1 MLEQIVEQQTEE
13 AADLDFKQI
22 LPIGKGEWREET
34 AKDFAAMAN
43 SGGGVVLYGVAE
55 KRGHGTAKSIEHIE
69 VKEADVRSLTQVAY
83 NLVNP
88 PLMDVRPVTVTDP
101 QHPERGVLAMV
112 VLPSADVPHMY
123 WKKDAFLAPVRHGS
137 DTRWM
142 DERQIEQAYLARF
155 DGRRRRQADLA
166 EFYNETLAHTTPSR
180 KACLVA
186 VATPTGIGGMD
197 GHPAHADGAMDVF
210 YSALRGASEF
220 IRSDSSIFT
229 NFYLSPS
236 IGLRRWRWRA
246 KEADCSHLLEFHR
259 DGSVALVVDIDGEF
273 IDAGSEASRA
283 AASEWKPKTTSLAVE
298 FALAGLAA
306 FLSAVAQR
314 LRNDGGYEV
323 RTGISWEAGSA
334 DGLPLEMYLSYD
346 RRQHASQPELIRRFT
361 PVEGLLRAG
370 RVDELRADLRLL
382 CTDVLN
388 QTGVDGI
395 SLLNTPSPGANNR
408 HQRNA

>member
-1 MLEQIVEQQTEE
+1 
-13 AADLDFKQI
+13 
-22 LPIGKGEWREET
+22 
-34 AKDFAAMAN
+34 
-43 SGGGVVLYGVAE
+43 
-55 KRGHGTAKSIEHIE
+55 
-69 VKEADVRSLTQVAY
+69 
-83 NLVNP
+83 
-88 PLMDVRPVTVTDP
+88 
-101 QHPERGVLAMV
+101 
-112 VLPSADVPHMY
+112 MY

-166 EFYNETLAHTTPSR
+166 EFYDATLAHTMPSR

-186 VATPTGIGGMD
+186 VATPTGVGGMD
-197 GHPAHADGAMDVF
+197 GYPADADGTLDVF

-220 IRSDSSIFT
+220 IRSDSSIFD
-229 NFYLSPS
+229 NFDLSPS

-246 KEADCSHLLEFHR
+246 KEADRNHLLEFHR
-259 DGSVALVVDIDGEF
+259 DGSVALVVDIDGGF
-273 IDAGSEASRA
+273 IDAGSEAGLA
-283 AASEWKPKTTSLAVE
+283 AASEWKPETTSLAVE

-323 RTGISWEAGSA
+323 RTGITWEAGSEG
-334 DGLPLEMYLSYD
+334 GLPLEMYLSYD
-346 RRQHASQPELIRRFT
+346 RRQHASRPELIRRFT

-370 RVDELRADLRLL
+370 RPDELRADLHLL

-388 QTGVDGI
+388 QTGIDGI
-395 SLLNTPSPGANNR
+395 RLLSTP
-408 HQRNA
+408 